1 MWFFTKH
8 LQWERQDSTSS
19 LSSRPTSRVLKTLS
33 EKSWYYSPPLQLS
46 LFYFW
51 FSCYLSLHF
60 SASQS
65 SLPSSLPL
73 YYSKTSYGTNFHGMK
88 IFANQINN
96 LVHTSLPIDR
106 SYIHVSKHLTK
117 NFPYLF
123 RRFHD
128 KTHNEWDERESF
140 VKKAGKYDML
150 AMDYK
155 ATVVS
160 VRRRWE
166 GANTPAPA

>member
-1 MWFFTKH
+1 MGKTGQHQLTQFKADLESAKDSFRKKLVLFTPS
-8 LQWERQDSTSS
+8 STFS
-19 LSSRPTSRVLKTLS
+19 LLLLVFM
-33 EKSWYYSPPLQLS
+33 LS
-46 LFYFW
+46 LPPY
-51 FSCYLSLHF
+51 F

-65 SLPSSLPL
+65 SLPFPLPL
-73 YYSKTSYGTNFHGMK
+73 YYSKTSYGTKYSRNENC
-88 IFANQINN
+88 ANQINN
-96 LVHTSLPIDR
+96 LEFS
-106 SYIHVSKHLTK
+106 
-117 NFPYLF
+117 
-123 RRFHD
+123 RRFQD